1 MCRRDVDRRG
11 PTTTTSGLFS
21 TSTHWIA
28 PCRIRKIYENVACL
42 FVSNCFLSL
51 SLSSLIWV
59 RSGSPPYVY
68 MFDTSLPTTD
78 VHFGQIKLK
87 ITQWNYWRQ
96 YVFFPLCFVWAQSL
110 SQIRTLSSCVRLS
123 VSHEIY
129 RRHVR
134 WVEQELKLNLFH
146 VFILSVSRRCHSKHT
161 HTQVLI
167 FKSWMSASGPVA
179 FTLPHRIHACRCMND
194 RACACVCTTD
204 AIHALL
210 TWME

>member
-96 YVFFPLCFVWAQSL
+96 YVFFSLYSIWAHSLFLSDSHSLVLCASFSFAWNLSATRSVGWTRIKIEFISCLCFLTHSL
-110 SQIRTLSSCVRLS
+110 RLPS
-123 VSHEIY
+123 LPFKTHA
-129 RRHVR
+129 
-134 WVEQELKLNLFH
+134 
-146 VFILSVSRRCHSKHT
+146 HT
-161 HTQVLI
+161 
-167 FKSWMSASGPVA
+167 SAH
-179 FTLPHRIHACRCMND
+179 F
-194 RACACVCTTD
+194 
-204 AIHALL
+204 
-210 TWME
+210 